1 MSEALPISTAFVR
14 EHLRAPLTLA
24 LLVAIPVFFV
34 LVFASVL
41 GDFAEALGGTLAS
54 QSATAISAGW
64 AAAFLSGTLAFF
76 QISSSRGADR
86 RLALAG
92 LGPVRV
98 ALSRIV
104 AALAI
109 GLWGCA
115 LPCVLRDLALCGPG
129 ALRVIATSGRQGWR
143 VACGTQGPVDAAT
156 APQGAVLGPVLWL
169 RIDTAAGPRRACLVD
184 RALAMRLRLSGQ
196 RAPNC

>member
-1 MSEALPISTAFVR
+1 MLAWLVIAGGGLLAARGLP
-14 EHLRAPLTLA
+14 
-24 LLVAIPVFFV
+24 
-34 LVFASVL
+34 
-41 GDFAEALGGTLAS
+41 
-54 QSATAISAGW
+54 
-64 AAAFLSGTLAFF
+64 
-76 QISSSRGADR
+76 
-86 RLALAG
+86 
-92 LGPVRV
+92 V
-98 ALSRIV
+98 ALR

-109 GLWGCA
+109 GLWACA